1 MSLANV
7 DARTAAPELG
17 ALPGTRQPALAP
29 RVAIFIVAY
38 NAVTTLT
45 RVLDRIPDEVW
56 QMVEDVY
63 VFDDA
68 SRDETALLGRAY
80 KSERGRDKLHVY
92 RHEQNQGYGGNQKL
106 GYQYAIE
113 KGFDFVALLHGDG
126 QYAPEVLSSLL
137 APLLEGRADAVLG
150 SRMMSRFAA
159 LKGGMPLYKY
169 LGNKV
174 LSTYQNYM
182 MDSRLSEFHSGY
194 RAYSVAALGQ
204 IPFALNSSDFHFD
217 TEIII
222 QLMAHGFRIK
232 EVPIP
237 TYYGDE
243 ICYVNGM
250 KYARDVFRTTM
261 DYRLHRAGLKSV
273 PKYVVARKPRY
284 PGKLADRLSSHAKIV
299 DRVQPGAVA
308 LDVGAGSGVLGE
320 ALRARGSRVV
330 GIDLACPPDTAAA
343 YDRFIEQDIDQG
355 MILPAEARFD
365 VAIFGDVLEHVRRP
379 DALLASARDHLK
391 PGGRIIASVGNVALW
406 YCRLSLLFGRFNY
419 TPRGILDE
427 THVKLYTLD
436 TFKALLESA
445 GLRVTGL
452 DVTPIPLPALHPAFE
467 RAPLSW
473 LHRAGYFAAR
483 VWKRMFAYQFI
494 LEAEVAERR

>member
-7 DARTAAPELG
+7 NVRTAAHEPG
-17 ALPGTRQPALAP
+17 ARPPAPAP
-29 RVAIFIVAY
+29 RVAIFVVAY

-45 RVLDRIPDEVW
+45 KVLDRIPDEVW
-56 QMVEDVY
+56 QLVEDVY

-68 SRDETALLGRAY
+68 SKDETALLGRAY
-80 KSERGRDKLHVY
+80 KSERGRDKLHIY
-92 RHEQNQGYGGNQKL
+92 RHEKNQGYGGNQKL

-113 KGFDFVALLHGDG
+113 KGFDFVVLLHGDG
-126 QYAPEVLSSLL
+126 QYAPEALPNLL
-137 APLLEGRADAVLG
+137 APLLEGRADAVFG
-150 SRMMSRFAA
+150 SRMMTRFTA

-169 LGNKV
+169 LGNKI
-174 LSTYQNYM
+174 LSTYQNFM
-182 MDSRLSEFHSGY
+182 LDSRLSEFHSGY
-194 RAYSVAALGQ
+194 RAYSVAALRRL
-204 IPFALNSSDFHFD
+204 PLSLNSNDFHFD

-243 ICYVNGM
+243 ICYVNGV

-261 DYRLHRAGLKSV
+261 DYRLHRGGFKSV
-273 PKYVVARKPRY
+273 PKYVVASEERY
-284 PGKLADRLSSHAKIV
+284 PGKFSDQLSSHAKIV

-308 LDVGAGSGVLGE
+308 LDVGAGSGVLGK
-320 ALRARGSRVV
+320 ALRTRGLRVV
-330 GIDLACPPDTAAA
+330 GIDLARPPDTAAAA

-355 MILPAEARFD
+355 MILPADVRFD

-406 YCRLSLLFGRFNY
+406 YCRLSLLFGRFDY
-419 TPRGILDE
+419 RPRGILDE

-436 TFKALLESA
+436 TFRALLERA

-452 DVTPIPLPALHPAFE
+452 DVTPIPLPALHPAFG

-473 LHRAGYFAAR
+473 LHRAGHVAAR

-494 LEAEVAERR
+494 LEAEVAETR